1 MSVTQNRKFLS
12 RSHRLT
18 ISAALLLCTLTVT
31 ALCFVR
37 GRTNGLLVSEFD
49 RPISVVANVLQDQ
62 VLNDVNEAEVLTIRP
77 TGFEPAAITRP
88 PGEFL
93 LVINNRSGLEE
104 VNWSLDRETGG
115 NVREVK
121 ISGGKLRSGNFQDLP
136 PGRYVLT
143 EANHPGWICRI
154 TITSQ

>member
-1 MSVTQNRKFLS
+1 MPLTQNRKFLS
-12 RSHRLT
+12 YSYRLIICAT
-18 ISAALLLCTLTVT
+18 LLLCTLTLT
-31 ALCFVR
+31 ALCFVH
-37 GRTNGLLVSEFD
+37 GRTNGLLVSELD
-49 RPISVVANVLQDQ
+49 RPISVVANAPQDQ
-62 VLNDVNEAEVLTIRP
+62 VSNDVNETEVLTIRP

-115 NVREVK
+115 KVRELK

-143 EANHPGWICRI
+143 EANHPEWICRI